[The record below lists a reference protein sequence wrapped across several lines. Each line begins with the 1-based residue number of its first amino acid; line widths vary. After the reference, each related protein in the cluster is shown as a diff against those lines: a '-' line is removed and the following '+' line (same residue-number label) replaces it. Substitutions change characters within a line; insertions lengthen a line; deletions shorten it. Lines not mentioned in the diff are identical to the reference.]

1 MSGIVRNCFSAAI
14 MNVFRHVDASFR
26 AFKTLR
32 HPIWKWGT
40 VGTFPKMGAVQ
51 QVMLGQTA
59 PIFFSAKIKNLDI
72 NCSYFKHVDEK
83 EEKPASH
90 RK

>member
-1 MSGIVRNCFSAAI
+1 MSGIVRNCFSDAI

-26 AFKTLR
+26 AFKTCMSLHLEMGNR
-32 HPIWKWGT
+32 RYFSQNGRGSASY
-40 VGTFPKMGAVQ
+40 VGSNRAN
-51 QVMLGQTA
+51 
-59 PIFFSAKIKNLDI
+59 FFSAKIKNLDT

-90 RK
+90 RQ